1 MTFRG
6 RRIKSYIN
14 AVASAALGRTAAGR
28 NVSVLPDDVFLVSYF
43 RSGST
48 WARFLLGNFIHQD
61 EAVTFA
67 NVDRRVPSIYVWPD
81 RVLRS
86 LPRVM
91 KSHECFDPRYPKV
104 IYIVRDARDVAV
116 SFYYYNLKVREI
128 PEGYPMDQFV
138 TRFIAAKIVGYADR
152 AGSWEDHV
160 MSWVRMRES
169 SGNFLLIRYEDLL
182 SDPAHELARLA
193 PILGVEAAPARI
205 ERAISL
211 SSAEQMRSLE
221 QKQSHQWG
229 ATRDSR
235 KDIPFVRDAKSGG
248 WRKKLSESSVKNIER
263 AWGTTMQQLGYE
275 LTENSHAAESLKV

>member
-1 MTFRG
+1 MTLG
-6 RRIKSYIN
+6 SRRMKSYVT
-14 AVASAALGRTAAGR
+14 AVASAALGKTAAGR

-116 SFYYYNLKVREI
+116 SFYYYNLKVREL
-128 PEGYPMDQFV
+128 PEGYPMDEFV
-138 TRFIAAKIVGYADR
+138 ARFIAAKTVGYADR
-152 AGSWEDHV
+152 VGSWEDHV
-160 MSWVRMRES
+160 MSWLRMRGS
-169 SGNFLLIRYEDLL
+169 RSNFLLVRYEDLL
-182 SDPAHELARLA
+182 SNPARELVRLA
-193 PILGVEAAPARI
+193 PILGVEASSARV

-211 SSAEQMRSLE
+211 SSAKEMRSLE
-221 QKQSHQWG
+221 KKQSHQWG
-229 ATRDSR
+229 ATKDSR

-248 WRKKLSESSVKNIER
+248 WRNKLSASSVKNIEL
-263 AWGTTMQQLGYE
+263 AWGSTMQQLGYE
-275 LTENSHAAESLKV
+275 LTECSHASESLKV